1 MPTAI
6 CKTCG
11 RLTNST
17 ASNYWTSNQGTK
29 FGEVSE
35 CYAAW
40 DEEKNGWIQGCA
52 YKKLSGHYKKWIDSL
67 IDKPSEQPPESLE
80 RRG

>member
-17 ASNYWTSNQGTK
+17 ASNYWLPQEDK
-29 FGEVSE
+29 ELGEVTE
-35 CYAAW
+35 CYMAW
-40 DEEKNGWIQGCA
+40 NEDKFKWVQGCA

-67 IDKPSEQPPESLE
+67 IKKKE
-80 RRG
+80 GV